1 MRKKLLLG
9 LALIAVCIYGT
20 ISFAGTQGNNHFGK
34 KFKWQSGPAL
44 KSGDII
50 FIVNPAGQGKAI
62 QLATKSKYTHVGIVF
77 VENGKTYVYHAVE
90 PVTKSELADFVA
102 MSADGTYSV
111 KRLKDQSVLTTTIL
125 AQMRNEAT
133 QKLGIHYD
141 LGFNWSDE
149 ELYCSEYVWK
159 LYEHALKME
168 IGKPRPLKE
177 FDLTHPKV
185 KYIMEQRYGKN
196 IPYNENMISPGDMYD
211 SVLLEDI
218 KSQ

>member
-1 MRKKLLLG
+1 MRKKTTLLL
-9 LALIAVCIYGT
+9 AICAVCILAT
-20 ISFAGTQGNNHFGK
+20 ISLAESGQGKFK
-34 KFKWQSGPAL
+34 KFEKQSGPTL

-77 VENGKTYVYHAVE
+77 VENGKIYVYHAVE
-90 PVTKSELADFVA
+90 PVTKSELEDFVA

-111 KRLKDQSVLTTTIL
+111 KRLKDQSVLTSSVL
-125 AQMRNEAT
+125 VQMKNEAV

-159 LYEHALKME
+159 LYEHALKIE
-168 IGKPRPLKE
+168 IGKLRPLKE

-185 KYIMEQRYGKN
+185 KYIMEQRYGKD
-196 IPYNENMISPGDMYD
+196 IPYNEKMISPGDMYN
-211 SVLLEDI
+211 STLLEEI
-218 KSQ
+218 KLQ